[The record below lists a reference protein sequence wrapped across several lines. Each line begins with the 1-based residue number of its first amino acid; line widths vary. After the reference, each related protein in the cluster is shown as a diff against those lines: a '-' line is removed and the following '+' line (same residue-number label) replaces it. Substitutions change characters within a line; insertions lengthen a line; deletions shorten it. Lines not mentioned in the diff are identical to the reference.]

1 MDKGFAVLEIDPE
14 FKTLI
19 RPLRKDEYLQLEV
32 NLTVDGCREPII
44 TWNNIIIDGHN
55 RYEIC
60 NRLHIPYAVRKM
72 PFENR
77 EQAIVWICSNQLGR
91 RNITEETRRY
101 LIGKQYEL
109 EKVARKHPP
118 NINGFNQYKRRNKG
132 ERGETFRRTAQKFSA
147 QYNVS
152 TGSVQKY
159 AIFSKAFGDQLRD
172 ETFKERVGFMSVRQ
186 LSRIAKERGAGS
198 LCYAEAMLV
207 AYNRKCKY
215 TLRMTKLHSGKVAAE
230 DDFVEE
236 NEEPLADDPVL
247 EE

>member
-1 MDKGFAVLEIDPE
+1 MGKGFAVLEVDPE
-14 FKTLI
+14 FKALI

-32 NLTVDGCREPII
+32 NLSIDGCRDPII

-60 NRLHIPYAVRKM
+60 NRLHIPYAVREM

-77 EQAIVWICSNQLGR
+77 ERAIVWICSNQLGR

-118 NINGFNQYKRRNKG
+118 NINGFNQYKRRDRS
-132 ERGETFRRTAQKFSA
+132 ERGETFRRTAQKFSS

-152 TGSVQKY
+152 TGAARKTCSTLSPVT
-159 AIFSKAFGDQLRD
+159 AI
-172 ETFKERVGFMSVRQ
+172 
-186 LSRIAKERGAGS
+186 
-198 LCYAEAMLV
+198 
-207 AYNRKCKY
+207 
-215 TLRMTKLHSGKVAAE
+215 
-230 DDFVEE
+230 
-236 NEEPLADDPVL
+236 L
-247 EE
+247 EKNSSI

>member
-32 NLTVDGCREPII
+32 NLAVDGCREPIT

-60 NRLHIPYAVRKM
+60 NRLHIPYAIREM

-118 NINGFNQYKRRNKG
+118 SIS
-132 ERGETFRRTAQKFSA
+132 GETRVSEAILFGAQPRS
-147 QYNVS
+147 
-152 TGSVQKY
+152 SVLNTMY
-159 AIFSKAFGDQLRD
+159 LLDLCRSMRS
-172 ETFKERVGFMSVRQ
+172 SVR
-186 LSRIAKERGAGS
+186 
-198 LCYAEAMLV
+198 
-207 AYNRKCKY
+207 
-215 TLRMTKLHSGKVAAE
+215 H
-230 DDFVEE
+230 
-236 NEEPLADDPVL
+236 
-247 EE
+247 

>member
-91 RNITEETRRY
+91 RNITEETRRSAHSFSFDFSIYQQVFLIADGMLKACPEVHSDCTELY
-101 LIGKQYEL
+101 LHRHMDL
-109 EKVARKHPP
+109 FFRKEYRQPDR
-118 NINGFNQYKRRNKG
+118 QVQ
-132 ERGETFRRTAQKFSA
+132 TAI
-147 QYNVS
+147 
-152 TGSVQKY
+152 
-159 AIFSKAFGDQLRD
+159 AIWLR
-172 ETFKERVGFMSVRQ
+172 V
-186 LSRIAKERGAGS
+186 
-198 LCYAEAMLV
+198 
-207 AYNRKCKY
+207 
-215 TLRMTKLHSGKVAAE
+215 
-230 DDFVEE
+230 
-236 NEEPLADDPVL
+236 
-247 EE
+247 

>member
-32 NLTVDGCREPII
+32 
-44 TWNNIIIDGHN
+44 
-55 RYEIC
+55 
-60 NRLHIPYAVRKM
+60 
-72 PFENR
+72 
-77 EQAIVWICSNQLGR
+77 
-91 RNITEETRRY
+91 
-101 LIGKQYEL
+101 
-109 EKVARKHPP
+109 
-118 NINGFNQYKRRNKG
+118 
-132 ERGETFRRTAQKFSA
+132 
-147 QYNVS
+147 
-152 TGSVQKY
+152 
-159 AIFSKAFGDQLRD
+159 
-172 ETFKERVGFMSVRQ
+172 
-186 LSRIAKERGAGS
+186 
-198 LCYAEAMLV
+198 MLV